1 MRKRYFSIVR
11 LLVIVLVVSGTHT
24 VRGVLSSEDTFL
36 WTWIGGSNSTGSSGS
51 YGVQGVRNTSNVPPA
66 RYGAVFWTGADGVL
80 WLFGGGSD
88 LRDVFGD
95 LWNYN
100 LSTFSWTWVGG
111 SASLNSGGVY
121 GSLGVP
127 NKSNYPP
134 SRTESAAWS
143 DSNGNLWLYGGW
155 NLNSGYSDMWM
166 YNVSSGEWT
175 WVQGSSKT
183 NVPPTYG
190 PLGKSS
196 SSNTPGARFQPAT
209 WVGLDGQ
216 FYLFGGF
223 YPSGPFYGDLWQYS
237 TVTNEWSWIGGTQQQ
252 NPSGSY
258 GTFRQ
263 ASPSNYPAGRLG
275 ATWWR
280 DLDGN
285 FWLFGGDG
293 QIDGNGGFLNDLWL
307 YNISSKEW
315 TWMSGNHSVGL
326 DGAVYGEKGVP
337 SSSNT
342 PGYRAGS
349 SGFADSTN
357 TLYLFGGSS
366 PGFCNDLWTFNIT
379 SLEWTWVDGDNTTDG
394 AYSYGELN
402 KTSNTTLPPPRYGA
416 VLWDTDQND
425 PVLFGG
431 QGSSGSYND
440 LFTLYIAT
448 PTPMPTPTPTPTASP
463 TPSVTA
469 EPSATTNVTQTAV
482 GEGSAVCFP
491 ADASVLIDGLGNHL
505 QISELRSGMAVMGVN
520 GRGQLVEDS
529 VLGWLHNEAGATAE
543 ILAIKTR
550 SGKQLRLTRQHL
562 VYRMIEHSRDF
573 YGMTTAFSCISQKQ
587 QQQKHI
593 RRSLELGTT
602 AVVAVFAEDIRVGDA
617 LLDVAAH
624 LPDPV
629 VAIETLVTHN
639 GLYAPLTRSGR
650 LAVDGVLVSCYGTYA
665 SHAVA
670 HAVLWPARVDALRKV
685 WTSGLGTG
693 GIVGIMP
700 YAERLYHIWTSAA
713 RVLTKA
719 RVSVISAAC

>member
-11 LLVIVLVVSGTHT
+11 LLVVVLVVSSTHT

-51 YGVQGVRNTSNVPPA
+51 YGVQGVPNTSNVPPA

-111 SASLNSGGVY
+111 SASLNSAGVY
-121 GSLGVP
+121 GSRGVP
-127 NKSNYPP
+127 NKSNHPP
-134 SRTESAAWS
+134 SRTQSAGWS
-143 DSNGNLWLYGGW
+143 DSYGNLWLYGGW
-155 NLNSGYSDMWM
+155 NFNSGYSDMWM

-175 WVQGSSKT
+175 WVQGSNKT
-183 NVPPTYG
+183 NVSPTYG
-190 PLGKSS
+190 PRGNSS
-196 SSNTPGARFQPAT
+196 SSNTPGARYKTAA
-209 WVGLDGQ
+209 WVGLDDQ
-216 FYLFGGF
+216 FYLFGG
-223 YPSGPFYGDLWQYS
+223 SGANGSSYGDLWQYNPAN
-237 TVTNEWSWIGGTQQQ
+237 NEWSWVGGSQEPD
-252 NPSGSY
+252 PSGSY

-263 ASPSNYPAGRLG
+263 ASPSNYPAGRYG
-275 ATWWR
+275 ATSWR

-293 QIDGNGGFLNDLWL
+293 EIVRPGGLLNDLWL
-307 YNISSKEW
+307 YNVSSKEW
-315 TWMSGNHSVGL
+315 TWMSGDEKIGL
-326 DGAVYGEKGVP
+326 NGAVYGEKGVP

-342 PGYRAGS
+342 PGYRSFS
-349 SGFADSTN
+349 SGFVDSSN

-366 PGFCNDLWTFNIT
+366 PGACNDLWTFNIT
-379 SLEWTWVDGDNTTDG
+379 SLEWTWVDGDNTTNG

-431 QGSSGSYND
+431 LGKPGIYND
-440 LFTLYIAT
+440 LFTLYIA
-448 PTPMPTPTPTPTASP
+448 TPTPTPTASP

-587 QQQKHI
+587 QQQHQQEHI
-593 RRSLELGTT
+593 RQSLELDTS
-602 AVVAVFAEDIRVGDA
+602 AVEAVFAEEIRVGDA

-650 LAVDGVLVSCYGTYA
+650 LVVDGVLVSCYGTYA

-685 WTSGLGTG
+685 WGSGLGTE

-713 RVLTKA
+713 RVLTEA
-719 RVSVISAAC
+719 RVSVVVAAC